1 MVASPFKLV
10 LEHEIVSD
18 ADAKKIAKKLKTN
31 IDKFPK
37 ILDTDPQVVKLGAK
51 PGQLIAIHRKD
62 PGVEYMH
69 YRLVTKSA

>member
-18 ADAKKIAKKLKTN
+18 AEAKKIAKKFKTHLER
-31 IDKFPK
+31 FPK
-37 ILDTDPQVVKLGAK
+37 ILETDPQAVKLKAK

-62 PGVEYMH
+62 PGADYIH
-69 YRLVTKSA
+69 YRLVVKSA